1 MRATAKIAQ
10 WNDAKGYG
18 WLELREGRLFL
29 HVSDISKRKYR
40 PKVGDLVAYDIGQDQ
55 QGRRCA
61 HNVEQVRASSPLMP
75 DSILFLVVILVVPV
89 AALHGLSSVVP
100 WRMVAGLAVG
110 INVLSLAFYWIDKR
124 RAEAGQ
130 WRISE
135 GSLHLLELLGGWPG
149 AFLAQRLFR
158 HKIGKV
164 SYQIVFW
171 LIVLAYEYAA
181 LDFLLGWKLAHGVS
195 QLISR

>member
-1 MRATAKIAQ
+1 MRATDKIAQ

-18 WLELREGRLFL
+18 WLGVGEGRLFL
-29 HVSDISKRKYR
+29 HVSDISKRKYW

-61 HNVEQVRASSPLMP
+61 NNVEQLKRSYHLMP
-75 DSILFLVVILVVPV
+75 DSILFLVVLLVVPV
-89 AALHGLSSVVP
+89 IAMYWLSSVLP
-100 WRMVAGLAVG
+100 WRLVAGLAVG
-110 INVLSLAFYWIDKR
+110 VNILSLGFYWIDKR

-158 HKIGKV
+158 HKIEKV

-181 LDFLLGWKLAHGVS
+181 IDFLLGWKLAHSVS
-195 QLISR
+195 QWIAR